1 MAISPAQK
9 PLKSARVPASAA
21 ARRKAAEPFQV
32 EGMITLTPEEAWELY
47 ETEARD
53 LLGMSPD
60 EFERQVEELG
70 YLPDERNWVMVSM
83 FQCAKP

>member
-32 EGMITLTPEEAWELY
+32 EGMITLTPEEAWEAY
-47 ETEARD
+47 DAEARE
-53 LLGMSPD
+53 LLGMSAE
-60 EFERQVEELG
+60 EFDRMLETQP
-70 YLPDERNWVMVSM
+70 LPDEDRFVRVSM
-83 FQCAKP
+83 RRCPKPS